1 MAGESLRIEL
11 NDNII
16 YIIRCNIN
24 IMNSSNKSGKKT
36 NNIVF
41 KIKTPK
47 GMINIKDIDDDLEK
61 YITIDVVE
69 FKTGK
74 KLGNFKLEE
83 FKLKFL

>member
-1 MAGESLRIEL
+1 M
-11 NDNII
+11 
-16 YIIRCNIN
+16 
-24 IMNSSNKSGKKT
+24 SSNKSGGKRK

-47 GMINIKDIDDDLEK
+47 GLLDIKDIENNIEK
-61 YITIDVVE
+61 FITVDVIE

>member
-1 MAGESLRIEL
+1 M
-11 NDNII
+11 
-16 YIIRCNIN
+16 
-24 IMNSSNKSGKKT
+24 SSNKSGKKS

-47 GMINIKDIDDDLEK
+47 GMINLKDVEKNIDEF
-61 YITIDVVE
+61 ITVDVIE

-83 FKLKFL
+83 FKLKFM

>member
-1 MAGESLRIEL
+1 M
-11 NDNII
+11 
-16 YIIRCNIN
+16 
-24 IMNSSNKSGKKT
+24 SSNKSGSGKKI

-47 GMINIKDIDDDLEK
+47 GMLNLKDVENNIEQF
-61 YITIDVVE
+61 ITVDVIE

-83 FKLKFL
+83 FKLKFM

>member
-1 MAGESLRIEL
+1 M
-11 NDNII
+11 
-16 YIIRCNIN
+16 
-24 IMNSSNKSGKKT
+24 SSNKSGGKKT

-47 GMINIKDIDDDLEK
+47 GMLNLKDVENNIDQF
-61 YITIDVVE
+61 ITIDVIE

-83 FKLKFL
+83 FKLKFM

>member
-1 MAGESLRIEL
+1 
-11 NDNII
+11 
-16 YIIRCNIN
+16 
-24 IMNSSNKSGKKT
+24 MNSNKSGKKT

-47 GMINIKDIDDDLEK
+47 GMINLKDIDNDNIDK
-61 YITIDVVE
+61 FITIDVIE

>member
-1 MAGESLRIEL
+1 
-11 NDNII
+11 
-16 YIIRCNIN
+16 
-24 IMNSSNKSGKKT
+24 MNSNKSGKKT

-47 GMINIKDIDDDLEK
+47 GMINIKDGDDIEK
-61 YITIDVVE
+61 FITVDVVE

>member
-1 MAGESLRIEL
+1 
-11 NDNII
+11 
-16 YIIRCNIN
+16 
-24 IMNSSNKSGKKT
+24 MNSNRPTGKKT

-41 KIKTPK
+41 KVKAPK
-47 GMINIKDIDDDLEK
+47 GMIDVKDFDK
-61 YITIDVVE
+61 ITIEVVE

>member
-1 MAGESLRIEL
+1 
-11 NDNII
+11 
-16 YIIRCNIN
+16 
-24 IMNSSNKSGKKT
+24 MNSSNKSGKKT

-41 KIKTPK
+41 KIKTAK
-47 GMINIKDIDDDLEK
+47 GMINLKDIDGDDIEK
-61 YITIDVVE
+61 YITVDVVE

>member
-1 MAGESLRIEL
+1 M
-11 NDNII
+11 
-16 YIIRCNIN
+16 
-24 IMNSSNKSGKKT
+24 SSNKSGKTT

-47 GMINIKDIDDDLEK
+47 GMLNLKDVGDNLDQ
-61 YITIDVVE
+61 YITVDVIE

-83 FKLKFL
+83 FKLKFM

>member
-1 MAGESLRIEL
+1 
-11 NDNII
+11 
-16 YIIRCNIN
+16 
-24 IMNSSNKSGKKT
+24 MNSNKAGKKT

-47 GMINIKDIDDDLEK
+47 GMINLKDIDNNDIDK
-61 YITIDVVE
+61 YITVDVIE

>member
-1 MAGESLRIEL
+1 
-11 NDNII
+11 
-16 YIIRCNIN
+16 
-24 IMNSSNKSGKKT
+24 MNSNKPTGKTT

-41 KIKTPK
+41 KVKAPK
-47 GMINIKDIDDDLEK
+47 GMIDLKDFDKIVIE
-61 YITIDVVE
+61 VVE

>member
-1 MAGESLRIEL
+1 
-11 NDNII
+11 
-16 YIIRCNIN
+16 
-24 IMNSSNKSGKKT
+24 MNSNKSGKKT

-47 GMINIKDIDDDLEK
+47 GMINIKDGDNIEK
-61 YITIDVVE
+61 FITVDVVE

>member
-1 MAGESLRIEL
+1 MS
-11 NDNII
+11 
-16 YIIRCNIN
+16 
-24 IMNSSNKSGKKT
+24 MNSNKKL

-47 GMINIKDIDDDLEK
+47 GMLNVKDIESDDIEK
-61 YITIDVVE
+61 FITFDVIE

-74 KLGNFKLEE
+74 KLGTYKLEE

>member
-1 MAGESLRIEL
+1 M
-11 NDNII
+11 
-16 YIIRCNIN
+16 
-24 IMNSSNKSGKKT
+24 SSNKSGKTT

-47 GMINIKDIDDDLEK
+47 GKINLKDVGDNLEQF
-61 YITIDVVE
+61 ITVDVIE

-83 FKLKFL
+83 FKLKFM

>member
-1 MAGESLRIEL
+1 MST
-11 NDNII
+11 
-16 YIIRCNIN
+16 
-24 IMNSSNKSGKKT
+24 NKSGKKT

-47 GMINIKDIDDDLEK
+47 GMINLKDVEENIEEF
-61 YITIDVVE
+61 ITVDVIE

-83 FKLKFL
+83 FKLKFM

>member
-1 MAGESLRIEL
+1 
-11 NDNII
+11 
-16 YIIRCNIN
+16 
-24 IMNSSNKSGKKT
+24 MNANKSSGKKT

-47 GMINIKDIDDDLEK
+47 GMINVKDLDGDNIDK
-61 YITIDVVE
+61 YITIDVIE
-69 FKTGK
+69 FKSGK